1 MRWIPP
7 FEDIKWQETRNGV
20 TGLTKACIGYENG
33 VLGGVVSALNVL
45 CSKGDSVL
53 LHSPTYIGFTG
64 ALTNNGYHI
73 VHSQLKKDGGK
84 SGAWILRIWK
94 RKSWRIISMPAL
106 CALHITLQDASGRS
120 GSWKKHDVYVI
131 SDEIWSDLIL
141 DGYKHIPTQMISEV
155 ARNRTIAMYA
165 PSKTF
170 NLAGRKTVPW
180 GVWDPHESG
189 VTAVTGEG
197 SF

>member
-1 MRWIPP
+1 MPLRWIPP

-64 ALTNNGYHI
+64 TLTNNGYHI

-84 SGAWILRIWK
+84 V
-94 RKSWRIISMPAL
+94 WRMDFEDMEKKIVEN
-106 CALHITLQDASGRS
+106 HIHVCIMCSPHNPTGRV
-120 GSWKKHDVYVI
+120 WEKWELEKAMELFKKHDVYVI

-141 DGYKHIPTQMISEV
+141 EGYKHIPT
-155 ARNRTIAMYA
+155 
-165 PSKTF
+165 
-170 NLAGRKTVPW
+170 
-180 GVWDPHESG
+180 
-189 VTAVTGEG
+189 
-197 SF
+197 